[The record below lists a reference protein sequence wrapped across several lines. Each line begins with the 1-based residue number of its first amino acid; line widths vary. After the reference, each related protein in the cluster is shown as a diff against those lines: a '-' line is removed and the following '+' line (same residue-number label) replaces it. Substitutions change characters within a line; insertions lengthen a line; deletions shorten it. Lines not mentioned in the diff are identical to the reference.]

1 MSLKKTNIGIWLIN
15 LPDDT
20 SRRQKME
27 FQLKELG
34 LEANIF
40 KAIDGKK
47 YENEL
52 SIKACP
58 KAYARNMGSNLLPG
72 KLGVYASHIS
82 VWEALLESS
91 HEAALVLEDD
101 VVFHND
107 FTLALEIALENA
119 DLWDLV
125 KLSKIRAKFPIKQAE
140 LGPYTLNAYIGPF
153 TGNACY
159 LIHKSVAKHILRGL
173 WPQTRALDHELN
185 RFFVHNYRQLGLEPW
200 ASHPDDHGISTITG
214 MNFSFVKKF
223 KWYKRLPYYCLKAA
237 NYFRRAFWL
246 WKNDM
251 LWPNVNKRNGK
262 ETGCL

>member
-27 FQLKELG
+27 FQLEELG

-101 VVFHND
+101 VVFHKD

-125 KLSKIRAKFPIKQAE
+125 KLSKIRAKFPIQKQ
-140 LGPYTLNAYIGPF
+140 
-153 TGNACY
+153 Y
-159 LIHKSVAKHILRGL
+159 LAL
-173 WPQTRALDHELN
+173 WL
-185 RFFVHNYRQLGLEPW
+185 F
-200 ASHPDDHGISTITG
+200 
-214 MNFSFVKKF
+214 
-223 KWYKRLPYYCLKAA
+223 
-237 NYFRRAFWL
+237 
-246 WKNDM
+246 
-251 LWPNVNKRNGK
+251 
-262 ETGCL
+262 